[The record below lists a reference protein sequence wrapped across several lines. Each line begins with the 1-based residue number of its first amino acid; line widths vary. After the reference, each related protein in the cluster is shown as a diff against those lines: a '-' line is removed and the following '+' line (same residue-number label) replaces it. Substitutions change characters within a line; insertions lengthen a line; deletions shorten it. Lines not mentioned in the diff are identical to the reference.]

1 MIIQPTEREMELREL
16 LDKEKDPEKRKKYDE
31 ELTKEVRNNPTWQ
44 RLKKIFA

>member
-1 MIIQPTEREMELREL
+1 MMIQPTEREMELREL

-31 ELTKEVRNNPTWQ
+31 KLTKEVRNNPTWQ

>member
-1 MIIQPTEREMELREL
+1 MMIRPTEREMELREL

-31 ELTKEVRNNPTWQ
+31 ELTKKVRNNPTWQ